1 MKRNVWIAT
10 AVAFTVGLITSVV
23 CIGLFHWSQS
33 IHEPS
38 NTDPRKG
45 RVIIYDPGYGNPRDW
60 KECADTTLIIS
71 IQGVEHGDRYIDD
84 SPECQP

>member
-23 CIGLFHWSQS
+23 CSLLLSWWHSSQ
-33 IHEPS
+33 EPL

-45 RVIIYDPGYGNPRDW
+45 RVTTWESAGYRDW
-60 KECADTTLIIS
+60 KVCADTTLIIH
-71 IQGVEHGDRYIDD
+71 IGGVEFGDRYIDD